1 MKREDLQKVEG
12 MTKEQID
19 AIMDLHQTDVTAWNQ
34 KFENQKTELANKDK
48 QIGDLTEKVKEYDGA
63 DVKQLQK
70 DVKDWKAKYDTD
82 MAKEKKN
89 SAIKLAVLGAKPR
102 NEKALMALIDTE
114 AIKLNDDGSLT
125 GLNEQL
131 ENIKKDND
139 FLFEPAQEE
148 NPKPE
153 PKPNQVDLGGN
164 HDTQPEVDDGQLRS
178 VFGLPKDAGGNK

>member
-1 MKREDLQKVEG
+1 MKREDLQKIEG
-12 MTKEQID
+12 LIKEQID
-19 AIMDLHQTDVTAWNQ
+19 SIMDLHQNDVTAWNQ
-34 KFENQKTELANKDK
+34 KFETQKNELANKDQ
-48 QIGDLTEKVKEYDGA
+48 QINDLTEQVKEYDGA

-70 DVKDWKAKYDTD
+70 DIKDWKTKYDTD

-125 GLNEQL
+125 GLTEQL
-131 ENIKKDND
+131 DNIKKDND
-139 FLFEPAQEE
+139 FLFEPAQD
-148 NPKPE
+148 PKDPE